1 MIAALS
7 LVLQVAAAQLPTV
20 IRTARIDPKAGVNF
34 AAAVSPETVTVGEQA
49 LYQVAVFVSDEV
61 RARLRRNPEFVPPEL
76 RAVLAYDPP
85 GSYTRYERVML
96 AGAPWEVHVF
106 QRAIFPL
113 APGRVDVPPAR
124 LSYAVPLSSSFF
136 SREETYSVRSPSV
149 TLVARDAPR
158 AGRPDD
164 WDGAVGSLS
173 TSLGIA
179 ARTARVGEPVT
190 VTMRVRG
197 RGNVNL
203 WPRPRLQ
210 VPWAD
215 VVPAGDRVVLD
226 SVRLAVV
233 GEKTF
238 EWIVTPKVA
247 GAQVVPPQR
256 YPVWNPDGQRYDV
269 VMTPP
274 ESLEVRPA
282 AVTADG
288 ARAVPT
294 TAAGEPLP
302 TIRTRFRLAPP
313 TPPWQQWGWWLV
325 LGAAPMLAVPLARR
339 RRRTRVEVRMR
350 GAASPVADRAV
361 PSASPTRATDALRRE
376 ARIPVGASRQDL
388 ERALRR
394 CGVTAETA
402 ARAAALDDALG
413 RAAYGPAADPA
424 ARAALEVGADALLR
438 QVRREMAPR
447 FRRAAARV
455 IATVALGGAS
465 LLGAVAPVL
474 AWRASAGPSVDPREQ
489 FALGASAYA
498 AGRMTEAR
506 DRFASAVAAAPTSPD
521 AWANVGTV
529 AFVLG
534 DSGRA
539 AAGWQRAL
547 RLEPLASDVRQR
559 LALLPG
565 PERSLADPVTIWPIG
580 ARELAFTAIGL
591 WVVGWGALALA
602 GSFPAALLVALAVAT
617 GTVAG
622 LARTRERGTDLAV
635 VLRAE
640 RLRALPA
647 LGADPVTSLATGEV
661 VQIATRRDGWV
672 SVRLPGG
679 REGWIETQH
688 LDALSGSGLP

>member
-7 LVLQVAAAQLPTV
+7 LAFQVAAAQLPTV
-20 IRTARIDPKAGVNF
+20 IRTARIDPRAGVNF

-113 APGRVDVPPAR
+113 AAGRVEVPPAR

-149 TLVARDAPR
+149 TLIARDAPR
-158 AGRPDD
+158 TGRPDD
-164 WDGAVGSLS
+164 WDGAVGILT
-173 TSLGIA
+173 TSLGVA
-179 ARTARVGEPVT
+179 TRSARVGEPVT

-215 VVPAGDRVVLD
+215 VVPAGDRVSLD
-226 SVRLAVV
+226 SVRLTVV

-238 EWIVTPKVA
+238 EWIVTPKTA
-247 GAQVVPPQR
+247 GTQSIPAQR

-288 ARAVPT
+288 SRAVAT
-294 TAAGEPLP
+294 TAAGEPVP
-302 TIRTRFRLAPP
+302 TIRTRFRAALP
-313 TPPWQQWGWWLV
+313 TPPWQHWAWWLLV
-325 LGAAPMLAVPLARR
+325 ATAPMLAIPVARR
-339 RRRTRVEVRMR
+339 RRRRGADVQMR
-350 GAASPVADRAV
+350 GMPSVQEATPVSPAAPLRA
-361 PSASPTRATDALRRE
+361 ADALRRE
-376 ARIPVGASRQDL
+376 ARLPIGASGADL

-394 CGVTAETA
+394 VGVTAETA
-402 ARAAALDDALG
+402 ARAVALDDALG

-424 ARAALEVGADALLR
+424 ARAALEADADAVVR
-438 QVRREMAPR
+438 QVRKEMAPR
-447 FRRAAARV
+447 FRRQIARAV
-455 IATVALGGAS
+455 ILGALGGAT
-465 LLGAVAPVL
+465 LVAPLAPLL
-474 AWRASAGPSVDPREQ
+474 AWRGLRAPAVDPREQ
-489 FALGASAYA
+489 FSLGATAYA
-498 AGRMTEAR
+498 GGRMADARAHFEA
-506 DRFASAVAAAPTSPD
+506 AAAAAPTSPD

-529 AFVLG
+529 AYVLG

-539 AAGWQRAL
+539 ALGWQRAL
-547 RLEPLASDVRQR
+547 RLEPTASDIRQR

-565 PERSLADPVTIWPIG
+565 PEHTLADPVTIWPVG
-580 ARELAFTAIGL
+580 ARELAWTAVAL
-591 WVVGWGALALA
+591 WVVGWGTAAA
-602 GSFPAALLVALAVAT
+602 VGAAPGALLVGVAAAVGALTALAH
-617 GTVAG
+617 
-622 LARTRERGTDLAV
+622 TRERGTNLAV
-635 VLRAE
+635 VLHAE

-679 REGWIETQH
+679 RDGWIEPQH
-688 LDALSGSGLP
+688 LAELSGSGPR